1 MTGQSGDPIKAGVAP
16 DLLRGLTSSRL
27 SRRRALQIGG
37 LSALGMTL
45 AACGIPGAQSS
56 KLGLRAARAEIDKFW
71 ATHQKTGHLNFG
83 NWPLYID
90 VGAKSKND
98 HPSIDLFTKQT
109 GIKVR
114 YLEDIQANDTFFA
127 KIQPQLAA
135 QQSTGYDIIVITNGT
150 YLDKLMQL
158 DYLTPLDQNR
168 MPNFYQYS
176 SALVRDTSYDRG
188 NVYTMAW
195 QSGMTG
201 IGYDPKRVGKKIT
214 SWNDLMDPALKG
226 KIGMFADNEDLPTSA
241 LFAVGVNPETS
252 TLADWKKAAAWLH
265 KQQPL
270 VRKYYD
276 QTYIDALSKGDI
288 WASMAYSGD
297 IFQANLSGTNLEFV
311 IPDEGAGIWT
321 DNMCIP
327 QHASNPVDAMTWM
340 DFVYQPNVA
349 AMLAEGINYI
359 TPVPDAQAYILK
371 DAKAAT
377 GADRKT
383 LEYLATSPLIFPTAD
398 EFSKLHR
405 YRVLDKAE
413 QLVWNNLFEPVYQ
426 S

>member
-1 MTGQSGDPIKAGVAP
+1 M
-16 DLLRGLTSSRL
+16 
-27 SRRRALQIGG
+27 
-37 LSALGMTL
+37 
-45 AACGIPGAQSS
+45 
-56 KLGLRAARAEIDKFW
+56 
-71 ATHQKTGHLNFG
+71 
-83 NWPLYID
+83 
-90 VGAKSKND
+90 
-98 HPSIDLFTKQT
+98 FTKQT
-109 GIKVR
+109 GIQVK

-135 QQSTGYDIIVITNGT
+135 HQSTGYDIIVITNGI
-150 YLDKLMQL
+150 YLDKLIEL
-158 DYLTPLDQNR
+158 DYLIPLDQDR
-168 MPNFYQYS
+168 MSNFYQYS
-176 SALVRDTSYDRG
+176 SPLVRDPSYDRG

-214 SWNDLMDPALKG
+214 SWNDLLDPALKG
-226 KIGMFADNEDLPTSA
+226 KIGMFADNEDLPSSA
-241 LFAVGVNPETS
+241 LCAVGVNPEIS
-252 TLADWKKAAAWLH
+252 TEADWKKAADWLH

-297 IFQANLSGTNLEFV
+297 IFQANLSGATLEFV
-311 IPDEGAGIWT
+311 IPTEGAAIWT

-327 QHASNPVDAMTWM
+327 QQASHPVDAMTYM
-340 DFVYQPNVA
+340 DFVYQPKIA
-349 AMLAEGINYI
+349 ALLAEGINYI
-359 TPVPDAQAYILK
+359 TPVSDAQAYIAK

-377 GADRKT
+377 GSDRKT
-383 LEYLATSPLIFPTAD
+383 LEYLATSPLIFPTPA
-398 EFSKLHR
+398 EFGRLHR

-413 QLVWNNLFEPVYQ
+413 QIVWNNLFEPVYQ

>member
-1 MTGQSGDPIKAGVAP
+1 VTDQLSP
-16 DLLRGLTSSRL
+16 DLIRGLTSPRI

-37 LSALGMTL
+37 LSALGLGLT
-45 AACGIPGAQSS
+45 ACGIPGAQSS

-71 ATHQKTGHLNFG
+71 ATHKKTGTLDFG

-90 VGAKSKND
+90 TGKNKND
-98 HPSIDLFTKQT
+98 HPSINLFTQQT

-114 YLEDIQANDTFFA
+114 YQEDIQANDTFFA
-127 KIQPQLAA
+127 KIQPQLAS

-150 YLDKLMQL
+150 YLDKLIDL
-158 DYLTPLDQNR
+158 DYLVPLDQNR
-168 MPNFYQYS
+168 MSNFYQYS
-176 SALVRDTSYDRG
+176 SPLVRDPSYDRG

-201 IGYDPKRVGKKIT
+201 IGYDPKRVGHKIT
-214 SWNDLMDPALKG
+214 KWADLLDPKLKG

-252 TLADWKKAAAWLH
+252 TVADWKKAAAWLR
-265 KQQPL
+265 QQRPL

-276 QTYIDALSKGDI
+276 QSYIDSLSKGDI

-297 IFQANLSGTNLEFV
+297 IFQANLSGASLEFV
-311 IPDEGAGIWT
+311 IPEEGAGIWT

-327 QHASNPVDAMTWM
+327 QHASHPVDAMTYM
-340 DFVYQPNVA
+340 DFVYQPKIA

-359 TPVPDAQAYILK
+359 TPVTGAQPFIKKDAQAASG
-371 DAKAAT
+371 D
-377 GADRKT
+377 DRKT
-383 LEYLATSPLIFPTAD
+383 LEFLATSPLIFPTPS
-398 EFSKLHR
+398 EFGRLHR
-405 YRVLDKAE
+405 YRVLNKVE

>member
-1 MTGQSGDPIKAGVAP
+1 MSDNANGQVSP
-16 DLLRGLTSSRL
+16 DLLRGLTTPRI
-27 SRRRALQIGG
+27 SRRRALQVGG
-37 LSALGMTL
+37 ISALGMTL

-56 KLGLRAARAEIDKFW
+56 KLGLTAARAEIAKFW
-71 ATHQKTGHLNFG
+71 ASHKQTGTLNFG

-90 VGAKSKND
+90 TGSNKND
-98 HPSIDLFTKQT
+98 HPSIDLFMKQT
-109 GIKVR
+109 GINVDYK
-114 YLEDIQANDTFFA
+114 EDIQANDTFFA

-135 QQSTGYDIIVITNGT
+135 QQDTGYDIIVITNGL
-150 YLDKLMQL
+150 YLDKLIEL

-168 MPNFYQYS
+168 MSNFYTYS
-176 SALVRDTSYDRG
+176 SELVRDPSYDRG

-214 SWNDLMDPALKG
+214 SWNDLLDPALKG
-226 KIGMFADNEDLPTSA
+226 KIGMFADNADLPTSA
-241 LFAVGVNPETS
+241 LCAVGVNPETS
-252 TLADWKKAAAWLH
+252 TEADWKKAADWLH

-276 QTYIDALSKGDI
+276 QSYIDALSKGDI

-297 IFQANLSGTNLEFV
+297 IFQANLSGASLEFV
-311 IPDEGAGIWT
+311 IPKEGAAIWT

-327 QHASNPVDAMTWM
+327 QHAAHPVDAIEYM
-340 DFVYQPNVA
+340 DFVYQPKIA

-359 TPVPDAQAYILK
+359 TPVTDAQQYIK
-371 DAKAAT
+371 QDAAAAT
-377 GADRKT
+377 GNNKKT
-383 LEYLATSPLIFPTAD
+383 LEYLANSPLIFPTQS
-398 EFSKLHR
+398 EFSRLHR
-405 YRVLDKAE
+405 YRVLTKSE
-413 QLVWNNLFEPVYQ
+413 LTVWNNLFEPVYQ

>member
-1 MTGQSGDPIKAGVAP
+1 MTEDTTEGIDQHITP
-16 DLLRGLTSSRL
+16 DLLRGLTSPRI

-45 AACGIPGAQSS
+45 AACGIPGAQGS
-56 KLGLRAARAEIDKFW
+56 KLGLSAARAEIAKFW
-71 ATHQKTGHLNFG
+71 ATHQKTGNLNFG

-90 VGAKSKND
+90 VGANKSD
-98 HPSIDLFTKQT
+98 HPSLDLFTKET
-109 GIKVR
+109 GIKVN

-150 YLDKLMQL
+150 YLDKLIEL
-158 DYLTPLDQNR
+158 DYLTPLDQDR
-168 MPNFYQYS
+168 MSNFYQYS
-176 SALVRDTSYDRG
+176 STLVRDPSYDRG

-201 IGYDPKRVGKKIT
+201 IGYDPKRVGHKIT

-241 LFAVGVNPETS
+241 LFAIGVNPETS
-252 TLADWKKAAAWLH
+252 TLPDWKKAADWLH

-297 IFQANLSGTNLEFV
+297 IFQANLSGATLEFV
-311 IPDEGAGIWT
+311 IPKEGAGIWT

-327 QHASNPVDAMTWM
+327 QHASHPVDAMTYM
-340 DFVYQPNVA
+340 DFVYQPKVA
-349 AMLAEGINYI
+349 AILAEGINYI
-359 TPVPDAQAYILK
+359 TPVTDAQQYIQA

-377 GADRKT
+377 GKDKQT
-383 LEYLATSPLIFPTAD
+383 LEYLATSPLIFPSAA

-405 YRVLDKAE
+405 YRVLTKVE
-413 QLVWNNLFEPVYQ
+413 QIVWNNLFEPVYQ